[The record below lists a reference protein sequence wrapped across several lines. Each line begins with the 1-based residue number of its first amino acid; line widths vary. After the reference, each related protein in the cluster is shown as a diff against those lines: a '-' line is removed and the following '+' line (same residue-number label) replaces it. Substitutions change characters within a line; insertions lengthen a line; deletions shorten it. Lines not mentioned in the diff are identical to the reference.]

1 MEKVRYCASCRN
13 GGGKEPADYKV
24 RGRIWLDNE
33 RSIPYNGFLCKDH
46 LLAMIEDGNDLRVI
60 DWVGEERDR
69 HASELVYLHTMYYGL
84 KDFLNPSHNP
94 TIRPK
99 SFEGAEWLRR
109 YYREKTGRYPQK

>member
-13 GGGKEPADYKV
+13 GGVHAPADYKV
-24 RGRIWLDNE
+24 SGRIWSDNE

-69 HASELVYLHTMYYGL
+69 HASELVYLHTMYEGL

-94 TIRPK
+94 TIRPN
-99 SFEGAEWLRR
+99 SFEGAGWLRR